1 MTPILRF
8 YTIMEHLEDDERI
21 ASYLIAEH
29 CKCDPKKVYKH
40 LLNGRFEKYV
50 TILEEAL
57 KNIEDIEKYCKDTIY
72 KAETSRDPLLV
83 HTDMQNIEEQ

>member
-8 YTIMEHLEDDERI
+8 YTIMEQLEDDERI

-40 LLNGRFEKYV
+40 LLNGRFERYLN
-50 TILEEAL
+50 ILEEAFN
-57 KNIEDIEKYCKDTIY
+57 NIEDIEKYCKDTIY
-72 KAETSRDPLLV
+72 KAETSRDSLLV
-83 HTDMQNIEEQ
+83 NNDFENIGE